1 MTAPS
6 DFRLR
11 KAAVGDLP
19 DVMRCIRGIAEYE
32 GLSHEVVATEV
43 GLRQSLFGDPPAAEV
58 VLAYTGRGS
67 GRVSPCTSTTSPPL
81 PAGAACTWRTS
92 SSFLSSAAKVLGRK
106 LLAYVARAA
115 VERDCGRFEWAAL
128 DWNETAISFY
138 TRLGAR
144 PMDEWTV
151 YRMTGDALAQLA
163 REG

>member
-1 MTAPS
+1 MTPPS
-6 DFRLR
+6 ELRLR

-32 GLSHEVVATEV
+32 GLSHEVVATED
-43 GLRQSLFGDPPAAEV
+43 GLRQSLFGDPAAAEV
-58 VLAYTGRGS
+58 VLAYAGEELAGFAVYFHNFSTFVGRRGIYLEDLFVFPQFRRK
-67 GRVSPCTSTTSPPL
+67 G
-81 PAGAACTWRTS
+81 
-92 SSFLSSAAKVLGRK
+92 LGRK

-115 VERDCGRFEWAAL
+115 VERECGRFEWAAL

>member
-1 MTAPS
+1 MTAP
-6 DFRLR
+6 DEFHIRQ
-11 KAAVGDLP
+11 AAAGDLP

-32 GLSHEVVATEV
+32 GLSHEVVATED
-43 GLRQSLFGDPPAAEV
+43 GLRQTLFGDPPAAEV
-58 VLAYTGRGS
+58 VLAYMREELAGFAVYFHNFSTFVGQRGMYLEDLFVFPQFRRK
-67 GRVSPCTSTTSPPL
+67 G
-81 PAGAACTWRTS
+81 
-92 SSFLSSAAKVLGRK
+92 LGRK

-128 DWNETAISFY
+128 DWNESALSFY

>member
-1 MTAPS
+1 MTPPS
-6 DFRLR
+6 EFRLR

-19 DVMRCIRGIAEYE
+19 DVMCCIRGIAEYE

-58 VLAYTGRGS
+58 VLAYAGEELAGFAVYFHNFSTFAGRRGMYLEDLFVFPQFRRK
-67 GRVSPCTSTTSPPL
+67 G
-81 PAGAACTWRTS
+81 
-92 SSFLSSAAKVLGRK
+92 LGRK

>member
-1 MTAPS
+1 MTPPS
-6 DFRLR
+6 EFRLR

-32 GLSHEVVATEV
+32 GLDHEVVATED

-58 VLAYTGRGS
+58 VLAYTAEDLAGFAVYFHNFSTFVGRRGMYLEDLFVFPQFRRK
-67 GRVSPCTSTTSPPL
+67 G
-81 PAGAACTWRTS
+81 
-92 SSFLSSAAKVLGRK
+92 LGRK

-115 VERDCGRFEWAAL
+115 VERECGRFEWAAL
-128 DWNETAISFY
+128 DWNETAINFY

>member
-1 MTAPS
+1 M
-6 DFRLR
+6 
-11 KAAVGDLP
+11 GDLP

-32 GLSHEVVATEV
+32 GLGHEVVATED

-58 VLAYTGRGS
+58 VLAYTAEELAGFAVYFHNFSTFAGRRGMYLEDLFVFPQFRRK
-67 GRVSPCTSTTSPPL
+67 G
-81 PAGAACTWRTS
+81 
-92 SSFLSSAAKVLGRK
+92 LGRK

-128 DWNETAISFY
+128 DWNEAAISFY

>member
-32 GLSHEVVATEV
+32 GLSHEVVATED

-58 VLAYTGRGS
+58 VLAYAGEELAGFAVYFHNFSTFAGRRGMYLEDLFVFPQFRRK
-67 GRVSPCTSTTSPPL
+67 G
-81 PAGAACTWRTS
+81 
-92 SSFLSSAAKVLGRK
+92 LGRK

-115 VERDCGRFEWAAL
+115 VERECGRFEWAAL

>member
-58 VLAYTGRGS
+58 VLAYTAEDLAGFAVYFHNFSTFAGRRGMYLEDLFVFPQFRRK
-67 GRVSPCTSTTSPPL
+67 G
-81 PAGAACTWRTS
+81 
-92 SSFLSSAAKVLGRK
+92 LGRK